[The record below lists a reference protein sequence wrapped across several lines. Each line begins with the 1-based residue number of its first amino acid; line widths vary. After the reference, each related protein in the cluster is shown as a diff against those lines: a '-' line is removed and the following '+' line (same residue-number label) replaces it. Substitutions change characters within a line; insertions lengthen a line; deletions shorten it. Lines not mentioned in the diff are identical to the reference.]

1 MNVPKFLQKDLMW
14 SKWTFHV
21 KCLSGSTMVHLLYGE
36 SHSPRPENSPNREE
50 SKNVNICKTDFI
62 QTDYLKFEEKKK
74 AIVHPFFFTILCTVT
89 CILHCPTMLFH
100 GHTMNNTIWNNTEIG
115 MKPSIKK
122 KKWSQ
127 MRSKT
132 KFRGVGEGGLFL
144 EDFPLDPRGKVPFSR
159 FLYFP
164 HVDKYFLL
172 AIFSFLSCWQKFGGF
187 FSFFHISGK
196 FLQIWP

>member
-1 MNVPKFLQKDLMW
+1 M
-14 SKWTFHV
+14 WTF
-21 KCLSGSTMVHLLYGE
+21 
-36 SHSPRPENSPNREE
+36 
-50 SKNVNICKTDFI
+50 
-62 QTDYLKFEEKKK
+62 KKK
-74 AIVHPFFFTILCTVT
+74 QILSKPTTWNSGKRKRQLYTQFFFFTILCTVT

-132 KFRGVGEGGLFL
+132 RFRGVGRGIV
-144 EDFPLDPRGKVPFSR
+144 PRGFPTWPQGKGPFSR

-172 AIFSFLSCWQKFGGF
+172 AIFFISFVLTKIGGIF
-187 FSFFHISGK
+187 FFFLFSGK